1 MKCPKCG
8 YELEDGDTV
17 LVSAEVRALVDGSG
31 VYEDGELEYD
41 LDELVQV
48 TEVIELEFKCP
59 KCEEWSSSREWG

>member
-48 TEVIELEFKCP
+48 TEVIELELKCP

>member
-17 LVSAEVRALVDGSG
+17 LVSGEVRALVDGSG

-59 KCEEWSSSREWG
+59 KCGEWSRSEDWS

>member
-8 YELEDGDTV
+8 YELVDGDTV
-17 LVSAEVRALVDGSG
+17 LVSGEVKAIVDGSG

-41 LDELVQV
+41 LDELIQV

-59 KCEEWSSSREWG
+59 NCGEWIKEWK